1 MEVMTDRPPHAEAA
15 PIPAGDFSAWLRDMD
30 AALAGERDA
39 DVPCGGCTAC
49 CRASQFVH
57 IAPDETETL
66 ARIPRDLLFPAPRA
80 PKGHVLMGY
89 DEHGR
94 CPMLLDDRCSIYAQ
108 RPRACRTYDCRVFA
122 ASGVD
127 IDDETKADI
136 AARVTR
142 WRFTHPTADDHT
154 RHDAVRA
161 AARFLAER
169 ADDLPPAEVP
179 VTATQRAVTAVE
191 LHELFLG
198 EDERGELQAAS
209 PTIGTVQVELT
220 RRRTRREPDQ
230 LTARSTRSG

>member
-1 MEVMTDRPPHAEAA
+1 MSDGPLRDDGAPLHAGE
-15 PIPAGDFSAWLRDMD
+15 FSSWLRDME
-30 AALAGERDA
+30 AALAGVRDA
-39 DVPCGGCTAC
+39 DVPCDGCTAC

-57 IAPDETETL
+57 ITPEETDTL
-66 ARIPRDLLFPAPRA
+66 AHIPRELLFPAPRA

-94 CPMLLDDRCSIYAQ
+94 CPMLVGDRCSIYAH

-127 IDDETKADI
+127 VDDETKAEV

-142 WRFTHPTADDHT
+142 WRFDHPTAEDDA
-154 RHDAVRA
+154 RHDAVRS

-169 ADDLPPAEVP
+169 AEDLPPVDVP
-179 VTATQRAVTAVE
+179 VTSTQRAVMAVE
-191 LHELFLG
+191 LHRLFLE
-198 EDERGELQAAS
+198 EDETGGLRLAS
-209 PTIGTVQVELT
+209 PSTGAVQVELT
-220 RRRTRREPDQ
+220 RRRTRRERDQ